1 MFKLLNKRL
10 VLRPEILRK
19 MSHQYND
26 KQVQIIMT
34 AERLFAEYGFAGTSV
49 RDIAQAAQVNVAM
62 ISYYFGSKE
71 KLLEAIF
78 SFRIGS
84 STIQL
89 EHLLSQQDIE
99 PMDKMLLMVD
109 HYIDKMQNNKFFFK
123 LMLSE
128 QMKDQEN
135 KELVEF
141 IFQSKQKNHS
151 LVQALILEGQK
162 SGHFKKHIDVSLLV
176 STLVGAANHI
186 FMTEQYYKRINQL
199 EEMPDEKFQP
209 LLKKR
214 LKIYLKN
221 MFKAILTYEL

>member
-1 MFKLLNKRL
+1 
-10 VLRPEILRK
+10 LRRNILIK

-34 AERLFAEYGFAGTSV
+34 AERLFAEHGFTGTSV
-49 RDIAQAAQVNVAM
+49 RDIAQSAQVNVAM

-71 KLLEAIF
+71 KLLEAVF
-78 SFRIGS
+78 SYRIGS

-89 EHLLSQQDIE
+89 EHLLSQKEIA

-109 HYIDKMQNNKFFFK
+109 HYIDKMQNNKYFFK

-128 QMKDQEN
+128 QIKDQDN

-141 IFQSKQKNHS
+141 IYTSKQKNHA
-151 LVQALILEGQK
+151 LVHALIQEGQK

-176 STLVGAANHI
+176 STLVGASNHI

-199 EEMPDEKFQP
+199 DDMPDEKFQP

-221 MFKAILTYEL
+221 IFKAILTYEL